1 MGVIN
6 QLSLEISNKIAAGEV
21 VERPASVVKE
31 LVENAIDAGATAISV
46 ELEKGGTTFLRVTDN
61 GSGMM
66 RDDAS
71 LCFSRHATSKI
82 KTADDLDAIYTLG
95 FRGEA
100 LSSIG
105 AVSKI
110 EMFTK
115 RKEDSEGTKVVFEGG
130 QLLSVEDAGAADG
143 TSIIVKDLFYNTPAR
158 MKFLKKDVTEGGYVS
173 DIMLRFIL
181 AHPEVS
187 FRLIR
192 DGKEVYSTS
201 GDGSLKNALYS
212 VYGREYA
219 KAVIDIDL
227 EMNNIHIT
235 GVAGKSETARP
246 NRAYQS
252 FFVNGRYIKSP
263 AITRAV
269 EEAYKNQVMIG
280 KFPMAVIKIEINP
293 AEIDINVHPTKM
305 EVKFSD
311 EGAIYRAVY
320 HAVKNALYSTVEYP
334 EIEVRPAPERTFTF
348 PPTPEK
354 KPTPAFVPYKPAAE
368 YLRGTGYRPPVQE
381 EKKCEELYEIMK
393 ADAETL
399 RDVKIEVKEE
409 KDPFGHTYMEVEDS
423 ASAKPGF
430 LPEVRSYRIIGQLF
444 KTYILVEEGE
454 NFLLIDQH
462 AAHERIKYEEL
473 KKSLKER
480 KVSSQYLVVP
490 IPVELSDAEKEAYE
504 EHKDELSALGFE
516 ADINECAITAV
527 PSADGTDEL
536 SAAFLELLTAFSENR
551 QEIIDSKK
559 ERLLYTIACKAAIKA
574 NSYRR
579 EEELA
584 ALVEAVFELDNIN
597 TCPHGRPIVIKMT
610 KKEIEKEFGRTL

>member
-46 ELEKGGTTFLRVTDN
+46 ELEKGGTSFLRVTDN
-61 GSGMM
+61 GSGMV
-66 RDDAS
+66 REDAS

-82 KTADDLDAIYTLG
+82 KTAEDLDAIYTLG

-105 AVSKI
+105 AVSRI

-115 RKEDSEGTKVVFEGG
+115 RKEDATATKVVFEGG

-227 EMNNIHIT
+227 EMNNIHVS

-269 EEAYKNQVMIG
+269 EEAYKNQIMIG

-293 AEIDINVHPTKM
+293 TQIDINVHPTKM

-334 EIEVRPAPERTFTF
+334 EIEVRPAPERVFTF

-354 KPTPAFVPYKPAAE
+354 KHTAESFRSISPNLHYAPAK
-368 YLRGTGYRPPVQE
+368 E
-381 EKKCEELYEIMK
+381 ESKQCEELYDIMK

-399 RDVKIEVKEE
+399 RGRSLEAEEE
-409 KDPFGHTYMEVEDS
+409 KDPFRHTYMEVEDS
-423 ASAKPGF
+423 ASAKPSF
-430 LPEVRSYRIIGQLF
+430 LPEVRSYCIIGQLF
-444 KTYILVEEGE
+444 KTYILVEEGDD
-454 NFLLIDQH
+454 FLLIDQH

-473 KKSLKER
+473 KKSLKEK
-480 KVSSQYLVVP
+480 KVSSQYLAIP
-490 IPVELSDAEKEAYE
+490 IPVELSDGEKEAYK
-504 EHKDELSALGFE
+504 EHKDELSELGFE
-516 ADINECAITAV
+516 ADMNESAITAV
-527 PSADGTDEL
+527 PSADGSDEL
-536 SAAFLELLTAFSENR
+536 SAAFLELLSAFSENR

-574 NSYRR
+574 NSYRG
-579 EEELA
+579 EEELS
-584 ALVEAVFELDNIN
+584 ALVEAVFDLDNIN